1 MFKPSN
7 YSMIPKKH
15 PINKKKNL
23 VSLLKTWF
31 GMVQEEGESLLFDK
45 EMSSSGADKYKKR
58 KFKVWRVLGYCL
70 SALTIIFIFFKYA
83 SNISDS
89 LGTSNHKYI
98 PKSRS
103 FYSHDIQQDSPL
115 IFPAIE
121 NQPALKKAGLE
132 ILFTKGTQGNFVV
145 NLDQKPMTE
154 KQKKQLLASNENND
168 KVLYIKNQFI
178 DHGKIVYSGSKKESP
193 ENVIVT
199 LVDFD
204 SYGLDSIVKI
214 VQNRVDYAQ
223 KQGYGVYV
231 RWIQEFIPFIEDQDL
246 SKQINQDFI
255 KFLIMRQAMYA
266 FPHAKNFWFLDKNA
280 LIMNM
285 NMNLDTQIFSKT
297 NKQLIE
303 NDLVYL
309 KSHIIQDAQIKTH
322 GNIWKKDAKSATE
335 SEDTKFTMNDA
346 QFSYMFAKQYLP
358 IENIDTSSFLMK
370 NDMYAHALLDYM
382 NDPLFRQYSWQSIQ
396 QALSHCLQWHPLL
409 MRNLILIREKLI
421 GSFYDPNP
429 SKNSGNDEGAVI
441 DAKKDA
447 YYEGHFVVKFRD
459 CLRLKTCN
467 SLLTEF
473 YNKIE
478 KN

>member
-1 MFKPSN
+1 
-7 YSMIPKKH
+7 MIPKKH
-15 PINKKKNL
+15 TSNKKKDF
-23 VSLLKTWF
+23 VSLLKSWF
-31 GMVQEEGESLLFDK
+31 GMVQEEGEALLFDK
-45 EMSSSGADKYKKR
+45 EMSSSDEGSNKYKKR
-58 KFKVWRVLGYCL
+58 KHKLWKLLGYSFL
-70 SALTIIFIFFKYA
+70 ALTAVFVLFKYV
-83 SNISDS
+83 SNISGSFSPSDP
-89 LGTSNHKYI
+89 KYI

-103 FYSHDIQQDSPL
+103 FYTYEVEQDNPL

-145 NLDQKPMTE
+145 NLDQKPMSD
-154 KQKKQLLASNENND
+154 KQKKQLLASTENND

-178 DHGKIVYSGSKKESP
+178 DHGRVVYGGSKKESP
-193 ENVIVT
+193 ETVIVT
-199 LVDFD
+199 LVDYD
-204 SYGLDSIVKI
+204 SYGLDSTVKI
-214 VQNRVDYAQ
+214 VQNRVDYCQ
-223 KQGYGVYV
+223 KQGYGLYV

-285 NMNLDTQIFSKT
+285 NMNLESQIFSKT
-297 NKQLIE
+297 NKHMIE

-309 KSHIIQDAQIKTH
+309 KSHIIQDAPVKTH
-322 GNIWKKDAKSATE
+322 GNLWKKNAKTDVE
-335 SEDTKFTMNDA
+335 SEESTFTLRDT

-370 NDMYAHALLDYM
+370 NDMYSHALLDYM
-382 NDPLFRQYSWQSIQ
+382 NDPLFRQYSWQSVQ

-409 MRNLILIREKLI
+409 MRNLIMIREKII

-429 SKNSGNDEGAVI
+429 SKNSVKNEDAVT

-447 YYEGHFVVKFRD
+447 YYEGHFVIKFRD

-467 SLLTEF
+467 SLLTEY
-473 YNKIE
+473 YNLIE
-478 KN
+478 K

>member
-1 MFKPSN
+1 
-7 YSMIPKKH
+7 MIPKKH
-15 PINKKKNL
+15 PINKKKN
-23 VSLLKTWF
+23 VISLLKAWF

-45 EMSSSGADKYKKR
+45 EMSSSEGAEKYKKR
-58 KFKVWRVLGYCL
+58 NFKVWKVLGYCL
-70 SALTIIFIFFKYA
+70 SALAVIFVFFNYA
-83 SNISDS
+83 SSITDSFNPSD
-89 LGTSNHKYI
+89 HKYI

-103 FYSHDIQQDSPL
+103 FYTYETKQNNPL

-145 NLDQKPMTE
+145 NLDQKPMSE
-154 KQKKQLLASNENND
+154 KQKKQLLASTENND

-178 DHGKIVYSGSKKESP
+178 DQGRVVYSGSKKESP

-199 LVDFD
+199 LVDYD
-204 SYGLDSIVKI
+204 SYGLDSTVKI

-223 KQGYGVYV
+223 KQGYGLYV

-303 NDLVYL
+303 SDSVYL
-309 KSHIIQDAQIKTH
+309 KSHIIQDTPIKTH
-322 GNIWKKDAKSATE
+322 GNIWKQNAKSADE
-335 SEDTKFTMNDA
+335 SEQTEFKMKDA

-382 NDPLFRQYSWQSIQ
+382 NDPLFRQYNWQSVQ
-396 QALSHCLQWHPLL
+396 QALSHCFQWHPLL
-409 MRNLILIREKLI
+409 MRNLIMIREKII

-429 SKNSGNDEGAVI
+429 SKNSVQNEDAVT

-473 YNKIE
+473 YNLIE